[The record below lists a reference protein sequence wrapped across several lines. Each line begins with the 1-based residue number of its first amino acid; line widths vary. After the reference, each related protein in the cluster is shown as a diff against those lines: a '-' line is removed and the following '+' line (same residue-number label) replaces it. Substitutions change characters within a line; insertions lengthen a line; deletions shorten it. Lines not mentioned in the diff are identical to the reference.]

1 MFLDFLFDVFRAN
14 AGADAVIWRDER
26 CSYGDLL
33 DRTNRWRSYLQKND
47 VRSGTVTAIEADFSP
62 NAIALLL
69 ALIETGCIVVPLT
82 VSVAAKKA
90 EFMRI
95 AEVAIAFQMDN
106 ADEPQLQR
114 FERPATH
121 EILQRLRE
129 RQHPGLIL
137 FSSGSTGESKAAVH
151 DITGML
157 NKFKIRRHAR
167 RAITFLLYDHIGG
180 FNTML
185 YQLSNGG
192 CIVTVQ
198 NRDPDTVLAAVEKY
212 EVELLPTSPTF
223 INLILLC
230 EGHHRYDLSSLQV
243 VTYGTEP
250 MPESTL
256 RRFHSSLPH
265 INLQQTYGLSE
276 IGILRSKSRSS
287 DSLWVKLGGEGFQ
300 TRVVDGILQIRA
312 ESAMLGYLNAPSP
325 FTADGWFNTGDK
337 VEVDGEY
344 FRILGRQSEI
354 INVGGQ
360 KVYPAEVE
368 SVLQEMPEIAE
379 VSVYGEKNAIVG
391 EIVCAAVRLRK
402 TCDQRDFQRE
412 LRRFCRQRLQQFQIP
427 IRVRLVASALHSER
441 FKKNKR
447 EMRSSNGV

>member
-14 AGADAVIWRDER
+14 AGAEAVIWKDQSF
-26 CSYGDLL
+26 SYGDLL
-33 DRTNRWRSYLQKND
+33 DRTNHWRDYLRTNN
-47 VRSGTVTAIEADFSP
+47 VTGGMVTAIEADFSP
-62 NAIALLL
+62 NAIALMLG
-69 ALIETGCIVVPLT
+69 LIKNGCVVVPLT
-82 VSVAAKKA
+82 SSVAAKKA
-90 EFMRI
+90 DFLRI
-95 AEVAIAFQMDN
+95 AEVAVSLELN
-106 ADEPQLQR
+106 VADEPRLTR
-114 FERPATH
+114 FDRPITH
-121 EILQRLRE
+121 EILQQLHRR
-129 RQHPGLIL
+129 RHPGLIL

-151 DITGML
+151 DIVDML
-157 NKFKIRRHAR
+157 NKFKVRRHAR

-198 NRDPDTVLAAVEKY
+198 NRDPDTVLAAIEKY
-212 EVELLPTSPTF
+212 RVELLPTSPTF
-223 INLILLC
+223 INLMLLSDA
-230 EGHHRYDLSSLQV
+230 HRRYDLSSLQV

-265 INLQQTYGLSE
+265 IQLQQTYGLSE
-276 IGILRSKSRSS
+276 VGILRSKSRSS

-300 TRVVDGILQIRA
+300 TRVVDGILQIKA

-325 FTADGWFNTGDK
+325 FTADGWFNTSDK

-360 KVYPAEVE
+360 KVFPAEVE

-379 VSVYGEKNAIVG
+379 ASVYGEKNAIVG

-402 TCDQRDFQRE
+402 ARDARDFQRD
-412 LRRFCRQRLQQFQIP
+412 LRQFCRQRLQEFQIP
-427 IRVRLVASALHSER
+427 VRIKLVESALHGQR
-441 FKKNKR
+441 FKKNRR
-447 EMRSSNGV
+447 EAAAS

>member
-1 MFLDFLFDVFRAN
+1 MFLDFLFEVFRAN
-14 AGADAVIWRDER
+14 ARAEAVIWRDQSF
-26 CSYGDLL
+26 SYGELL
-33 DRTNRWRSYLQKND
+33 TRTEHWRSYLQKND
-47 VRSGTVTAIEADFSP
+47 VTNGTVVAIDADFSP
-62 NAIALLL
+62 NAIALML
-69 ALIETGCIVVPLT
+69 ALIESGCIVVPLT
-82 VSVAAKKA
+82 ASVAPKKSD
-90 EFMRI
+90 FMKI
-95 AEVAIAFQMDN
+95 AEVVVSLEVN
-106 ADEPQLQR
+106 ATDEPRLTR
-114 FERPATH
+114 FDRPTTH
-121 EILQRLRE
+121 EILQELR
-129 RQHPGLIL
+129 RRAHPGLIL

-151 DITGML
+151 DIMSML
-157 NKFKIRRHAR
+157 NKFKVRRHAR

-198 NRDPDTVLAAVEKY
+198 NRDPDTVLAAIEKY
-212 EVELLPTSPTF
+212 KVELLPTSPTF
-223 INLILLC
+223 INLMLLSD
-230 EGHHRYDLSSLQV
+230 GHRRYDLSSLQV

-250 MPESTL
+250 MQESTL
-256 RRFHSSLPH
+256 RCFHSSLPH

-276 IGILRSKSRSS
+276 VGILRSKSRSS

-300 TRVVDGILQIRA
+300 TRVVDGILQIKA

-391 EIVCAAVRLRK
+391 QIVCAAVRLRE
-402 TCDQRDFQRE
+402 TRDARDFQRD
-412 LRRFCRQRLQQFQIP
+412 LRQFCRQRLQEFQIP
-427 IRVRLVASALHSER
+427 ARIKLVESALHGQR
-441 FKKNKR
+441 FKKNRR
-447 EMRSSNGV
+447 EAATS

>member
-1 MFLDFLFDVFRAN
+1 MFIDFLFDVFREN
-14 AGADAVIWRDER
+14 AGAEAIIWKDQSF
-26 CSYGDLL
+26 SYGELL
-33 DRTNRWRSYLQKND
+33 ARTDHWRSYLQKND
-47 VRSGTVTAIEADFSP
+47 VTSGMVAAIDADFSP
-62 NAIALLL
+62 NAIALML
-69 ALIETGCIVVPLT
+69 ALIETGCVVVPLT
-82 VSVAAKKA
+82 ASVAAKKSD
-90 EFMRI
+90 FMKI
-95 AEVAIAFQMDN
+95 AEVAVSLEMKAT
-106 ADEPQLQR
+106 DEPRLTR
-114 FERPATH
+114 FHRPTIH
-121 EILQRLRE
+121 EILLQLRQRG
-129 RQHPGLIL
+129 HPGLIL

-151 DITGML
+151 DIMGML
-157 NKFKIRRHAR
+157 NKFKVPRHAR

-198 NRDPDTVLAAVEKY
+198 NRDPDTVLATIEKY
-212 EVELLPTSPTF
+212 KVELLPTSPTF
-223 INLILLC
+223 INLMLLS
-230 EGHHRYDLSSLQV
+230 EGHRRYDLSSLQV

-276 IGILRSKSRSS
+276 VGILRSKSRSS

-300 TRVVDGILQIRA
+300 TRVVDGILQIKA

-325 FTADGWFNTGDK
+325 FTTDGWFNTGDK

-360 KVYPAEVE
+360 KVYPAEIE

-379 VSVYGEKNAIVG
+379 VAVYGEKNAIVG
-391 EIVCAAVRLRK
+391 EIVCAAVRLREAR
-402 TCDQRDFQRE
+402 DARDFQRE
-412 LRRFCRQRLQQFQIP
+412 LRQFCRQRLQQFQIP
-427 IRVRLVASALHSER
+427 ARVKLVESALHGQR
-441 FKKNKR
+441 FKKNRR
-447 EMRSSNGV
+447 ETAAI